1 MGIASSL
8 RKVAS
13 KGLSKLGGNITI
25 RQITNGSYNTTTGVV
40 SESNSDTVVKGTIEN
55 VNNAEVND
63 QIQAQ
68 DKKITIA
75 ASDLSFTPTPKD
87 KVLVSSVVYKIISVS
102 TNEQNNT
109 AITYELLVRS

>member
-1 MGIASSL
+1 MSL
-8 RKVAS
+8 ANALKKVAT

-25 RQITNGSYNTTTGVV
+25 RQITNGSYNTTTGAV
-40 SESNSDTVVKGTIEN
+40 SESNSDTVVKGVIEN
-55 VNNAEVND
+55 INNSEVND

-68 DKKITIA
+68 DKKITISA
-75 ASDLSFTPTPKD
+75 GDITFTPTPKD
-87 KVLVSSVVYKIISVS
+87 KVLVSSVVYKIISVA

>member
-8 RKVAS
+8 KKVAT

-25 RQITNGSYNTTTGVV
+25 RQITNGAYNTTTGAV
-40 SESNSDTVVKGTIEN
+40 SESNSDTVVKGVIEN
-55 VNNAEVND
+55 VNNSEVND

-68 DKKITIA
+68 DKKITISA
-75 ASDLSFTPTPKD
+75 GDITFTPTPKD
-87 KVLVSSVVYKIISVS
+87 KVLVSSVVYKIISVA

>member
-1 MGIASSL
+1 MSIASSL

-40 SESNSDTVVKGTIEN
+40 SESNSDTVVKGIVEN

-68 DKKITIA
+68 DKKVTISAGDIT
-75 ASDLSFTPTPKD
+75 FTPTPKD
-87 KVLVSSVVYKIISVS
+87 KVLISSVVYKIISVF

-109 AITYELLVRS
+109 AITFELFVRS